1 MVRSPKISSESQH
14 IPAREPQPGYQLI
27 AGAPQNPL
35 SYLEFGLL
43 TLAAGH
49 PPFTWETRE
58 REVAFHL
65 LGGTCEV
72 TVSGGAGA
80 LAGTL
85 GPRRDV
91 FGGPPAALFAPA
103 GSRVG
108 LSALHDG
115 ARLAVLSV
123 PPAGDRPPS
132 LISSM
137 QVVTRAVGKDS
148 WTRRVTSVVDQ
159 RVSSR
164 LLAGETLHAAG
175 PWSSYPPH
183 KHDANLP
190 GKEVPWK
197 RCITILSSRG
207 RASASR
213 WSTRRRATRIRSS
226 ECIACGMATPWSFRE
241 ATIRWSRPA
250 GTRWRTC
257 GPSPGSA
264 STTAPGPPIPPTSGS
279 SPEPPRGDAANHEA
293 LRERVGQQHRAHGDD
308 RASHERTVVD
318 VPVGIFEQR
327 DPDGQRPQPLRVD
340 DDHRPEE
347 VVPGAQEQGHGD
359 GGQRGFD
366 QRRDDRGHDAHLAGS
381 VDPGSVDQIHGD
393 ALD

>member
-14 IPAREPQPGYQLI
+14 IGARDPQPGYQLI
-27 AGAPQNPL
+27 AGPPQSPL

-58 REVAFHL
+58 REVALHL

-108 LSALHDG
+108 LSALHDS

-148 WTRRVTSVVDQ
+148 WTRRVTSVVDR

-164 LLAGETLHAAG
+164 LLAGEPLHAAG
-175 PWSSYPPH
+175 PWSSSPPH

-190 GKEVPWK
+190 GKEVPMEEVYHYFVQP
-197 RCITILSSRG
+197 
-207 RASASR
+207 RA
-213 WSTRRRATRIRSS
+213 
-226 ECIACGMATPWSFRE
+226 GFGLQMVY
-241 ATIRWSRPA
+241 
-250 GTRWRTC
+250 
-257 GPSPGSA
+257 
-264 STTAPGPPIPPTSGS
+264 TAPGDPHPFERVYRVRDGDTVVI
-279 SPEPPRGDAANHEA
+279 PRGYHPVVAA
-293 LRERVGQQHRAHGDD
+293 G
-308 RASHERTVVD
+308 
-318 VPVGIFEQR
+318 
-327 DPDGQRPQPLRVD
+327 
-340 DDHRPEE
+340 
-347 VVPGAQEQGHGD
+347 
-359 GGQRGFD
+359 
-366 QRRDDRGHDAHLAGS
+366 
-381 VDPGSVDQIHGD
+381 GD
-393 ALD
+393 ALAYPWGISGGRVDYGAWGTDPAPEWLLTPNPPWRRHET